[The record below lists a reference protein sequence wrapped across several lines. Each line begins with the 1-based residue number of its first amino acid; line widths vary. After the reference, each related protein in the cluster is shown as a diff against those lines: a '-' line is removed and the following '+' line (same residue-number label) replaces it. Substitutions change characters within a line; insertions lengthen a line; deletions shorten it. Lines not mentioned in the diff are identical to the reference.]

1 MNETVPAFAW
11 WGIGVVLLLIIAQV
25 NQRLGGWLL
34 LITVLGLLA
43 NAHQKRMI

>member
-1 MNETVPAFAW
+1 MRDTVPALAW
-11 WGIGVVLLLIIAQV
+11 WGIGVVLLLIIAQI

-43 NAHQKRMI
+43 NSRQKGMI